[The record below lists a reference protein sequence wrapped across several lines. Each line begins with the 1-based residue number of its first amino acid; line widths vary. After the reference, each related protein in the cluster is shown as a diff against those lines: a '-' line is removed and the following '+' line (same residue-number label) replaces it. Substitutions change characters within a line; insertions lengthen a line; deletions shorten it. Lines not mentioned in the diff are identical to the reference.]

1 LHNTEGKQKIMDSM
15 SVESFI
21 TLNESAAKQWEALA
35 EVTQNMEIKR
45 LLSSTVVMERK
56 FASDLKGL
64 LSKISN

>member
-1 LHNTEGKQKIMDSM
+1 MHNTEGKQKIMDSM